1 MVRTPVQEKSV
12 HRQLKPALSLK
23 TNKQRKLLPIIQ
35 VQVNAETTLQT
46 QSCSCSSIVTFSRSR
61 APWIRQPWS
70 IKVSNKHFLLWA
82 GGCQCLLLAS
92 PVACSCDALVSPL
105 TVQIMLKPPR
115 WGRHAYPACK
125 TDEMA
130 LKTYAYLPRAYCS
143 TWNIFFLVLLFAGFF
158 WRCFYFLVK
167 IF

>member
-1 MVRTPVQEKSV
+1 MVGTPVQEKSL
-12 HRQLKPALSLK
+12 HRQLKPARSLK
-23 TNKQRKLLPIIQ
+23 KRKLLPIIQ
-35 VQVNAETTLQT
+35 VQVNADITLQT
-46 QSCSCSSIVTFSRSR
+46 QSCSCYSIVTF
-61 APWIRQPWS
+61 RQPWS
-70 IKVSNKHFLLWA
+70 IKVNNKHFLLWA

-92 PVACSCDALVSPL
+92 PVACSRDALVSPL

-158 WRCFYFLVK
+158 FECVF